1 MSDADTIGKIKAR
14 RREQLLDQLGTE
26 RGEATTGEGST
37 EADGAATATPETPI
51 HIDSVDHF
59 SEVTANHDVVL
70 VDFYADWCGP
80 CQQLEPIVEAV
91 AAETE
96 AAVAKVDVDRLQ
108 PLAQH
113 HGVRGVPTMVLFSD
127 GEPVE
132 QTVGLKPKAQLT
144 ALIENYI

>member
-1 MSDADTIGKIKAR
+1 MSDTDTIEKIEAR

-26 RGEATTGEGST
+26 RSEATTGDGST
-37 EADGAATATPETPI
+37 EGNGAATTAPETPI

-59 SEVTANHDVVL
+59 SEVTASYDVVL

-80 CQQLEPIVEAV
+80 CQQLEPIVESV
-91 AAETE
+91 AAETD
-96 AAVAKVDVDRLQ
+96 AAVAKVDIDRLQ
-108 PLAQH
+108 PLAQR

-132 QTVGLKPKAQLT
+132 QTVGLKPKTQLN
-144 ALIENYI
+144 ALVENYT

>member
-1 MSDADTIGKIKAR
+1 MSDADTIEKIKAR

-26 RGEATTGEGST
+26 RDEATTGEGST
-37 EADGAATATPETPI
+37 EGDGAATATPETPI

-59 SEVTANHDVVL
+59 SEVTTNHDVVL

-91 AAETE
+91 AAETD

-108 PLAQH
+108 PLAQR

-144 ALIENYI
+144 TLVENYI